1 MKVCAPANVL
11 SQSKPVP
18 DDKEKPSQ
26 LDGEKD
32 QTEKKPAVEVSIGKA
47 GDPLP
52 PFKNHMIRQ
61 RVTAR
66 GKIFPLPPAEELPA
80 CTVECEWIGT
90 VKVGTVR
97 KWLAHKKRWD
107 TKFAKAKRQ
116 IHKQRLE
123 EMKIGYQ
130 VFGEGEFPPPTA
142 LAGRRKIGSLEADT
156 KKARSLG
163 LSLWS
168 LWGSKHD
175 EMTVQREER
184 ADREPKATVDAS
196 APAESE
202 GAQSTDDQRQER
214 QLERPP
220 QLSISRSQSRRRIVK
235 DESQV
240 EKSSGADE
248 TTPIA
253 ELLALR
259 RKKNGESSAEAERQ
273 RHRDLLSPHDIPDTG
288 ITGKRPYLDGIS
300 LPFSLGK
307 HRNKEDNAS
316 MMTLNSGVDMDRSAA
331 PSVRVQTPNP
341 ELELDDGGLRTSGT
355 GGGTFFSTPLA
366 SPGLAS
372 PGERPGL
379 ERFVTAQ
386 EDIVP
391 TPGPRLE

>member
-1 MKVCAPANVL
+1 
-11 SQSKPVP
+11 
-18 DDKEKPSQ
+18 
-26 LDGEKD
+26 
-32 QTEKKPAVEVSIGKA
+32 
-47 GDPLP
+47 
-52 PFKNHMIRQ
+52 MIRQ

-80 CTVECEWIGT
+80 CTVEREWIGT

-116 IHKQRLE
+116 IHKQRLD
-123 EMKIGYQ
+123 EMKIGYE

-142 LAGRRKIGSLEADT
+142 LAGRRKIGSLEAET

-184 ADREPKATVDAS
+184 ADREPKATVDT
-196 APAESE
+196 PAEGTKE
-202 GAQSTDDQRQER
+202 TQSLSDDNRQQRQT
-214 QLERPP
+214 ERPNLP
-220 QLSISRSQSRRRIVK
+220 TSRSQSRRRIVK
-235 DESQV
+235 NECQV
-240 EKSSGADE
+240 EKANRDADE
-248 TTPIA
+248 TTTPIA

-259 RKKNGESSAEAERQ
+259 RKKNDESEL
-273 RHRDLLSPHDIPDTG
+273 RHRDLLSPNDIPDTG
-288 ITGKRPYLDGIS
+288 ITGNRPYLDGIS

-307 HRNKEDNAS
+307 KGKDREDNAS
-316 MMTLNSGVDMDRSAA
+316 MMTLTSGMGMDMDRSAA
-331 PSVRVQTPNP
+331 PSVRVGTPNP
-341 ELELDDGGLRTSGT
+341 DVELGGRDGEEMMT
-355 GGGTFFSTPLA
+355 GRSEGRAFFLTPLG

-379 ERFVTAQ
+379 EKFVTAR
-386 EDIVP
+386 EEIVA
-391 TPGPRLE
+391 TPLGRGE

>member
-1 MKVCAPANVL
+1 M
-11 SQSKPVP
+11 
-18 DDKEKPSQ
+18 
-26 LDGEKD
+26 DGEND
-32 QTEKKPAVEVSIGKA
+32 QNEKKPTVETSIGKA

-52 PFKNHMIRQ
+52 HFKDHMIRQ

-80 CTVECEWIGT
+80 CTVEREWIGT

-116 IHKQRLE
+116 IHKQRLD
-123 EMKIGYQ
+123 EMKIGYE

-142 LAGRRKIGSLEADT
+142 LAGRRKIGSLEAES

-168 LWGSKHD
+168 FWGSKHD

-184 ADREPKATVDAS
+184 ADREPKITVD

-202 GAQSTDDQRQER
+202 GTPSMSDDHRQER
-214 QLERPP
+214 QTERPKFP
-220 QLSISRSQSRRRIVK
+220 TSRSQSRRRIVK

-240 EKSSGADE
+240 EKASGADE

-253 ELLALR
+253 DLLALR
-259 RKKNGESSAEAERQ
+259 RKKNDESSAEAEQRQ
-273 RHRDLLSPHDIPDTG
+273 RDLLSPNDVPDTG
-288 ITGKRPYLDGIS
+288 VTGNRPYLDGIS

-307 HRNKEDNAS
+307 NKNREDNAS
-316 MMTLNSGVDMDRSAA
+316 MMTLTSGMGMDMDRSAA
-331 PSVRVQTPNP
+331 PSVRAQTPNP
-341 ELELDDGGLRTSGT
+341 EVELDDGGIRTGRT
-355 GGGTFFSTPLA
+355 EGRAFFLTPLA
-366 SPGLAS
+366 SPGLPSPGLAS